1 MKNTLDQSLE
11 QQDFLPLLTRR
22 TLMVGIG
29 MLTVLFV
36 LLLADIFYVQFP
48 MVTRTGDANLQR
60 WIGPDTVRLVGLL
73 IGLLFGGCYL
83 AVAIRGTRQ
92 RETARAWKLG
102 AVAGGGAGVMV
113 LLLYGLTGL
122 ITISLGE
129 LLIPTLALYGFAL
142 AGTLVVGFLAGEGEG
157 QISAGTIAGF
167 WFGAILALV
176 AGLSVLARDALFAQH
191 LASTVWVGDH
201 FGDLSCQGARGSI
214 LMGCEVGDDL
224 GFAANTFLLLP
235 LLGLLLGTGG
245 GVLGHI
251 YTRQKMALSARWNA
265 ALVAPLIC
273 MGFLLIIFI
282 AEAIWNLW

>member
-129 LLIPTLALYGFAL
+129 LLIPTLVLYGFAL

-245 GVLGHI
+245 GVLGRI

>member
-129 LLIPTLALYGFAL
+129 LLIPTVVLYGFAL

-157 QISAGTIAGF
+157 RISAGTIAGF

-245 GVLGHI
+245 GVLGRI